1 MIFCAGYIGLVVLIE
16 AGPVYN
22 LFMAGIRNKVI
33 SLSAWIWIF
42 GSFILVL
49 ILSVLAI
56 SLPMRFGE
64 RRLSELRI

>member
-1 MIFCAGYIGLVVLIE
+1 
-16 AGPVYN
+16 
-22 LFMAGIRNKVI
+22 MAGIRNKVI

-56 SLPMRFGE
+56 FLPMRFGE